1 MYKHSQKAK
10 TKKKKKKTKKTKK
23 QNKKKK
29 NTEKNQVNLTQPANS
44 LGSSQGQ
51 RHLKSITLSYFLIY
65 IFIYNN

>member
-1 MYKHSQKAK
+1 MFKHSQKAK
-10 TKKKKKKTKKTKK
+10 TKKKKKKKNKKTK
-23 QNKKKK
+23 QKKKK